1 MASGCNE
8 LHIET
13 RQSGQFD
20 RIKVDVSY
28 PRLEN
33 QLFPVPALIKTNCF
47 MAVNPDASL
56 FHYAVAASIHGS
68 LPIKQ
73 NNLSGDLAYCSP
85 TIMIQRSSEGS
96 QISARAMYLRALP
109 VSIAAVHHQKC
120 ILNQPAARQSGSP
133 INGSQLKRRLQ

>member
-20 RIKVDVSY
+20 RIKADVRY

-33 QLFPVPALIKTNCF
+33 QLFPVPALRKVDSF
-47 MAVNPDASL
+47 MAVNSDASL
-56 FHYAVAASIHGS
+56 FHYAVGSSIHGS

-73 NNLSGDLAYCSP
+73 PVGRSRLLLP
-85 TIMIQRSSEGS
+85 FILIQGNSEGS
-96 QISARAMYLRALP
+96 QISARAIYLRALP

>member
-20 RIKVDVSY
+20 RIKADVRY

-33 QLFPVPALIKTNCF
+33 QLFPVPALRKVDSF
-47 MAVNPDASL
+47 MAVNSDASL
-56 FHYAVAASIHGS
+56 FHYAVGSSIHGR
-68 LPIKQ
+68 LLIKQ
-73 NNLSGDLAYCSP
+73 PVGRSRLLLP
-85 TIMIQRSSEGS
+85 TILIQGNSEGS
-96 QISARAMYLRALP
+96 QISARAIYLRALP